1 MPRPKQAV
9 DWQNSQGVVLQM
21 LLVDGIVLGSQ
32 LDDGASL
39 PSGPT
44 QVTFL
49 DCIPPP
55 QEAEHSDQGD

>member
-1 MPRPKQAV
+1 
-9 DWQNSQGVVLQM
+9 M